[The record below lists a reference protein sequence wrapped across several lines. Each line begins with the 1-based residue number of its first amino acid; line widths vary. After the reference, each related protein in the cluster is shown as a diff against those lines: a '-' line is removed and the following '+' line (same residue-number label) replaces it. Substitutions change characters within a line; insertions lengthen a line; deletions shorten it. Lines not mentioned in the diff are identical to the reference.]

1 MQGKQR
7 LTQELAKKLR
17 VFGVLFN
24 VGDEHV
30 PFLRTKQ
37 LDEAAGIIPAVIRG
51 RNPILVLG
59 RGRIQWARNSLCK
72 KHVASTSKK
81 GRVRKHTL
89 KSASQKRL
97 SEKQGV
103 NKSSKGLPGGKQK
116 GAGTHKPSKPGRKL
130 PNATRKTLLW
140 LFSQASWAHVHTP

>member
-24 VGDEHV
+24 VGDERV